1 MKEIEPIVIILLLIY
16 VLIILISILELTA
29 LSVAALI
36 GALLTAW
43 FGIQYGAFTYQEALG
58 FIDFRLLG
66 LLIGT
71 MIVVEVAKRGGLFN
85 VFALYAI
92 KFSGGHP
99 GRLFVALCVVA
110 ALVSM
115 FLSDPT
121 AMLLVAA
128 ATVTITKLLNFSPTP
143 YFLSAAIMINL
154 GGTSTLIGSVSN
166 MIIGIDSGLSFMDF
180 LSFLGVCEV
189 ALWALTILA
198 LYFVFRSQLG
208 EKRELP
214 EYNPRESIK
223 DKEIFTRSAFVL
235 VVMIILF
242 LTLDAIGVGPEAV
255 ALGCGVLVLLICKVD
270 PAEIFRELDW
280 ETVFFIAGF
289 MFIVGGLEATR
300 FLSDISVQ
308 LFQVAG
314 GSSLI
319 ASTMTLWVSGFASIF
334 VSNIAVALT
343 FTPIIATQA
352 LSALNLSAVWSALI
366 LGTNLGGATTPFSGA
381 VMMMAIG
388 TLKRENISV
397 RFGDFTKVGVVT
409 SLIQLGF
416 SSFYLI
422 FRFGLLGT

>member
-1 MKEIEPIVIILLLIY
+1 MDTIVLILLLIY
-16 VLIILISILELTA
+16 VLIILISILELTS
-29 LSVAALI
+29 LSVAALV
-36 GALLTAW
+36 GAVLVAW
-43 FGIQYGAFTYQEALG
+43 FGIQYGTFTYQEALG

-92 KFSGGHP
+92 KISGGHP
-99 GRLFVALCVVA
+99 GRLFVAVCVVA

-128 ATVTITKLLNFSPTP
+128 ATVTITKFLNYNPAP

-166 MIIGIDSGLSFMDF
+166 MIIGIEAGLSFMDF
-180 LSFLGVCEV
+180 LIFLGVCEIV
-189 ALWALTILA
+189 LWALTITA
-198 LYFVFRSQLG
+198 LYFVFRSKLG
-208 EKRELP
+208 EKKELP
-214 EYNPRESIK
+214 EYNPREGIK
-223 DKEIFTRSAFVL
+223 DKQIFQRSTFVL
-235 VVMIILF
+235 VILLILF
-242 LTLDAIGVGPEAV
+242 LTLDQLGVGPEAV
-255 ALGCGVLVLLICKVD
+255 ALGCGVLALLICKVD
-270 PAEIFRELDW
+270 PAEIFREIDW

-289 MFIVGGLEATR
+289 MFIIAGLEQTR
-300 FLSDISVQ
+300 FLSDMSVQ
-308 LFQVAG
+308 LFSFAG

-319 ASTMTLWVSGFASIF
+319 ATQMTLWASGFASVF

-343 FTPIIATQA
+343 FTPIVAAQA
-352 LSALNLSAVWSALI
+352 GLGLNLNAIWSGLI

-388 TLKRENISV
+388 TLKREKISV
-397 RFGDFTKVGVVT
+397 KFGDFAKIGIITT
-409 SLIQLGF
+409 LIQLSF
-416 SSFYLI
+416 SSIYLAL
-422 FRFGLLGT
+422 RFGLIGM

>member
-1 MKEIEPIVIILLLIY
+1 MEPIVLILLLIY
-16 VLIILISILELTA
+16 VLILLISILELTS

-43 FGIQYGAFTYQEALG
+43 FGIQYGAFTYQDALG
-58 FIDFRLLG
+58 FVDFRLLG

-92 KFSGGHP
+92 KFSKGNP
-99 GRLFVALCVVA
+99 GRLFVAICVVA

-128 ATVTITKLLNFSPTP
+128 ATVTITKFLNYNPTP

-166 MIIGIDSGLSFMDF
+166 MIIGIDAGLSFMDF

-189 ALWALTILA
+189 MLWALTILA
-198 LYFVFRSQLG
+198 LYFVFKSQLG
-208 EKRELP
+208 EKKELP
-214 EYNPRESIK
+214 EYNPREGIK
-223 DKEIFTRSAFVL
+223 DKKIFYRSAFVL
-235 VVMIILF
+235 VILIVLF
-242 LTLDAIGVGPEAV
+242 LTLDTIGVGPEAV
-255 ALGCGVLVLLICKVD
+255 ALGCGILALLISRVD
-270 PAEIFRELDW
+270 PAEIFREIDW

-289 MFIVGGLEATR
+289 MFIISGLERTQ
-300 FLSDISVQ
+300 FLSDISMQ
-308 LFQVAG
+308 LFQFAG

-319 ASTMTLWVSGFASIF
+319 ATQMTLWFSGVASVF

-343 FTPIIATQA
+343 FTPIISAQA
-352 LSALNLSAVWSALI
+352 LSGLNLNAVWSALI
-366 LGTNLGGATTPFSGA
+366 LGANLGGATTPFSGA

-388 TLKRENISV
+388 TLKREKISV
-397 RFGDFTKVGVVT
+397 KFGAFAKIGIIT

-416 SSFYLI
+416 SSIYLAL
-422 FRFGLLGT
+422 RFGLIGM

>member
-1 MKEIEPIVIILLLIY
+1 MDAIVLILLLIY
-16 VLIILISILELTA
+16 VLILLISILELTS
-29 LSVAALI
+29 LSVAALV
-36 GALLTAW
+36 GALLVAW
-43 FGIQYGAFTYQEALG
+43 FGIQYGAFTYQDALG
-58 FIDFRLLG
+58 FIDYRLLG

-99 GRLFVALCVVA
+99 GRLFVAICVVA

-128 ATVTITKLLNFSPTP
+128 ATVTITKLLNYNPTP

-166 MIIGIDSGLSFMDF
+166 MIIGIEAGLTFMEF
-180 LSFLGVCEV
+180 LVFLGVCEV
-189 ALWALTILA
+189 MLWALTITA
-198 LYFVFRSQLG
+198 LYFVFRSKLG
-208 EKRELP
+208 EKKELP
-214 EYNPRESIK
+214 EYNPREGIK
-223 DKEIFTRSAFVL
+223 DKKIFYRSGFVL
-235 VVMIILF
+235 VLLVILF
-242 LTLDAIGVGPEAV
+242 LTLDTIGVGPEAV
-255 ALGCGVLVLLICKVD
+255 ALGCGILALLISRVD
-270 PAEIFRELDW
+270 PAEIFREIDW

-289 MFIVGGLEATR
+289 MFIIGGLESTH
-300 FLSDISVQ
+300 FLGDISIQ
-308 LFQVAG
+308 LFNLAG
-314 GSSLI
+314 GSSLL
-319 ASTMTLWVSGFASIF
+319 ATQMTLWFSGLASVF

-343 FTPIIATQA
+343 FTPIIGAQIG
-352 LSALNLSAVWSALI
+352 SGLNLNAVWSGLI

-388 TLKRENISV
+388 TLKREKISV
-397 RFGDFTKVGVVT
+397 KFGEFAKIGIIT

-416 SSFYLI
+416 SSIYLVL
-422 FRFGLLGT
+422 RFGLLG

>member
-1 MKEIEPIVIILLLIY
+1 VKMEPVVLILLLIY
-16 VLIILISILELTA
+16 VLILLISVLEVTP

-36 GALLTAW
+36 GALLVAW
-43 FGIQYGAFTYQEALG
+43 FGIQYGAFTYQDALG

-99 GRLFVALCVVA
+99 GRLFVAICVVA

-128 ATVTITKLLNFSPTP
+128 ATVTITKLLNYNPTP

-166 MIIGIDSGLSFMDF
+166 MIIGIQAGLTFMDF
-180 LSFLGVCEV
+180 LIFLGVCEV
-189 ALWALTILA
+189 ILWALTITA
-198 LYFVFRSQLG
+198 LYFVFRSKLG
-208 EKRELP
+208 EKKELP
-214 EYNPRESIK
+214 EYNPREGIK
-223 DKEIFTRSAFVL
+223 DKTIFYRSLFVL
-235 VVMIILF
+235 VILVILF
-242 LTLDAIGVGPEAV
+242 LTLDTIGVGPEAV
-255 ALGCGVLVLLICKVD
+255 ALGCGILALLISRVD
-270 PAEIFRELDW
+270 PAEIFKEIDW

-289 MFIVGGLEATR
+289 MFIIGGLQSTQ
-300 FLSDISVQ
+300 FLTDVSTQ
-308 LFQVAG
+308 LFSFAG

-319 ASTMTLWVSGFASIF
+319 ATQMTLWFTGVASVF

-343 FTPIIATQA
+343 FTPIISAQA
-352 LSALNLSAVWSALI
+352 LSGLNLGAVWSGLI

-388 TLKRENISV
+388 TLKREKISV
-397 RFGDFTKVGVVT
+397 KFGEFAKIGIITT
-409 SLIQLGF
+409 LIQLSF
-416 SSFYLI
+416 SSIYLML
-422 FRFGLLGT
+422 RFGLLG

>member
-1 MKEIEPIVIILLLIY
+1 VNMDTVVIVLLLIY
-16 VLIILISILELTA
+16 VLILLISILELTS

-43 FGIQYGAFTYQEALG
+43 FGIQYGAFSYEDALG
-58 FIDFRLLG
+58 FVDFRLII

-71 MIVVEVAKRGGLFN
+71 MIVVEVAKRSGLFN

-92 KFSGGHP
+92 KFSGGNP
-99 GRLFVALCVVA
+99 GRLFVAICVVA

-128 ATVTITKLLNFSPTP
+128 ATVTITKLLNYDPTP

-166 MIIGIDSGLSFMDF
+166 MIIGIDAGLSFSDF
-180 LSFLGVCEV
+180 LSYMGLCEII
-189 ALWALTILA
+189 LWALTILA
-198 LYFVFRSQLG
+198 LYFLFKSRLG
-208 EKRELP
+208 AKTVLP
-214 EYNPRESIK
+214 EYNPKESIK
-223 DKEIFTRSAFVL
+223 DKKIFYRAAFVL
-235 VVMIILF
+235 VIMIVLF

-255 ALGCGVLVLLICKVD
+255 AIGCGILALLICKAD
-270 PAEIFRELDW
+270 PTEIFREIDW
-280 ETVFFIAGF
+280 ETIFFIAGF
-289 MFIVGGLEATR
+289 MFIIGGLESTHI
-300 FLSDISVQ
+300 LSDVSTQ
-308 LFQVAG
+308 LFQLAG

-319 ASTMTLWVSGFASIF
+319 ASQITLWFSGISSAF
-334 VSNIAVALT
+334 VSNIAIALT
-343 FTPIIATQA
+343 FTPIISTQA
-352 LSALNLSAVWSALI
+352 LSGLNLGALWSALV

-388 TLKRENISV
+388 TLKREKISV
-397 RFGDFTKVGVVT
+397 KFKDFTKVGVIT

-416 SSFYLI
+416 ASFYLI
-422 FRFGLLGT
+422 LRFGLIGT

>member
-1 MKEIEPIVIILLLIY
+1 MDTIVLILLLIY
-16 VLIILISILELTA
+16 VLIILISILELTS

-36 GALLTAW
+36 GALLVAW
-43 FGIQYGAFTYQEALG
+43 FGIQYGAFTYQDALG
-58 FIDFRLLG
+58 FVDFRLLG

-92 KFSGGHP
+92 KFSGGNP
-99 GRLFVALCVVA
+99 GRLFVAICVVA

-128 ATVTITKLLNFSPTP
+128 ATVTITKLLNYNPTP

-166 MIIGIDSGLSFMDF
+166 MIIGIQAGLTFMDF
-180 LSFLGVCEV
+180 LIYLGVCEV
-189 ALWALTILA
+189 ILWALTITA
-198 LYFVFRSQLG
+198 LYFVFRSKLG
-208 EKRELP
+208 EKKELP
-214 EYNPRESIK
+214 EYNPREGIK
-223 DKEIFTRSAFVL
+223 DKKIFYRSALVL
-235 VVMIILF
+235 VILIILF
-242 LTLDAIGVGPEAV
+242 LTLDQIGVGPEAV
-255 ALGCGVLVLLICKVD
+255 ALGCGILALLISRVD
-270 PAEIFRELDW
+270 PAEIFREIDW

-289 MFIVGGLEATR
+289 MFIIGGLESTH
-300 FLSDISVQ
+300 FLNDISMQ
-308 LFQVAG
+308 LFNFAG

-319 ASTMTLWVSGFASIF
+319 ATQMTLWFSGFASVF

-343 FTPIIATQA
+343 FTPIVSAQA
-352 LSALNLSAVWSALI
+352 GLGLNLNAVWSGLI

-388 TLKRENISV
+388 TLKREKISI
-397 RFGDFTKVGVVT
+397 RFGDFAKIGVIT
-409 SLIQLGF
+409 TLIQLSF
-416 SSFYLI
+416 SSIYLTL
-422 FRFGLLGT
+422 RFGLIGT

>member
-1 MKEIEPIVIILLLIY
+1 MDTIVLILLLIY
-16 VLIILISILELTA
+16 ALILLISILELTS

-36 GALLTAW
+36 GAVLVAW
-43 FGIQYGAFTYQEALG
+43 FGIQYGTFTYQDALE

-92 KFSGGHP
+92 KFSRGNP
-99 GRLFVALCVVA
+99 GRLFIAVCVVA

-128 ATVTITKLLNFSPTP
+128 ATITITKLLNYDPTP
-143 YFLSAAIMINL
+143 YFLSAAVMINL

-166 MIIGIDSGLSFMDF
+166 MIIGIDAGISFADF
-180 LSFLGVCEV
+180 VSFLGLCEV
-189 ALWALTILA
+189 VLWILTITA
-198 LYFVFRSQLG
+198 LYFIFRSRLG
-208 EKRELP
+208 EKKELP
-214 EYNPRESIK
+214 EYDPKEGIK
-223 DKEIFTRSAFVL
+223 DKQIFQRSAFVL
-235 VVMIILF
+235 VILLVLF
-242 LTLDAIGVGPEAV
+242 LTLDQIGVGAEAV
-255 ALGCGVLVLLICKVD
+255 ALGCGILALLICKVD
-270 PAEIFRELDW
+270 PAEIFREIDW

-289 MFIVGGLEATR
+289 MFIIAGLERTQ
-300 FLSDISVQ
+300 FLSDLSVQ
-308 LFQVAG
+308 LFNFAG

-319 ASTMTLWVSGFASIF
+319 ATQMTLWFSGISSAFI
-334 VSNIAVALT
+334 SNIAVALT
-343 FTPIIATQA
+343 FSPIVAAQA
-352 LSALNLSAVWSALI
+352 GLGLNLNAVWSALI

-388 TLKRENISV
+388 TLKREKISV
-397 RFGDFTKVGVVT
+397 KFGDFTKIGIIT

-422 FRFGLLGT
+422 LRFGLIGM

>member
-1 MKEIEPIVIILLLIY
+1 MDTIVLILLLIY
-16 VLIILISILELTA
+16 VLILLISILELTS

-36 GALLTAW
+36 GAVLVAW
-43 FGIQYGAFTYQEALG
+43 FGIQYGTFTYQDALG

-92 KFSGGHP
+92 KFSRGNP
-99 GRLFVALCVVA
+99 GRLFVAICVVA

-128 ATVTITKLLNFSPTP
+128 ATVTITKLLNYDPTP
-143 YFLSAAIMINL
+143 YFLSAAVMINL

-166 MIIGIDSGLSFMDF
+166 MIIGIDAGLSFADF
-180 LSFLGVCEV
+180 LSYLGLCEIV
-189 ALWALTILA
+189 LWILTITA
-198 LYFVFRSQLG
+198 LYFIFKSRLG
-208 EKRELP
+208 EKKVLP
-214 EYNPRESIK
+214 EYNPREAIK
-223 DKEIFTRSAFVL
+223 DKRIFQRSAFVL
-235 VVMIILF
+235 VILIVLF
-242 LTLDAIGVGPEAV
+242 LTLDQIGVGAEAV
-255 ALGCGVLVLLICKVD
+255 ALGCAVLALLFCRVD
-270 PAEIFRELDW
+270 PAEIFREIDW

-289 MFIVGGLEATR
+289 MFIVAGLEKTQ
-300 FLSDISVQ
+300 FLSEVSLQ
-308 LFQVAG
+308 LFNFAG

-319 ASTMTLWVSGFASIF
+319 ATQMTLWFSGIASAF

-343 FTPIIATQA
+343 FTPIIVAQSGLG
-352 LSALNLSAVWSALI
+352 LSLSPIWSALI

-388 TLKRENISV
+388 TLKREKISV
-397 RFGDFTKVGVVT
+397 KFSDFTKIGVIT
-409 SLIQLGF
+409 SLIQLSF

-422 FRFGLLGT
+422 LRFGLMGM

>member
-1 MKEIEPIVIILLLIY
+1 MDTIVLILLLIY
-16 VLIILISILELTA
+16 VLILLISILELTS

-36 GALLTAW
+36 GAVLVAW
-43 FGIQYGAFTYQEALG
+43 FGIQYGTFTYQDALE
-58 FIDFRLLG
+58 FIDFRLIG

-92 KFSGGHP
+92 KFSRGNP
-99 GRLFVALCVVA
+99 GRLFVAVCVVA

-128 ATVTITKLLNFSPTP
+128 ATVTITKLLNYDPTP
-143 YFLSAAIMINL
+143 YFLSAAVMINL

-166 MIIGIDSGLSFMDF
+166 MIVGIDAGLSFADF
-180 LSFLGVCEV
+180 LSFLGLCEV
-189 ALWALTILA
+189 VLWILTIAA
-198 LYFVFRSQLG
+198 LYFIFRSRLG
-208 EKRELP
+208 EKKVLP
-214 EYNPRESIK
+214 EYDPREGIK
-223 DKEIFTRSAFVL
+223 DKQIFQRSTFVL
-235 VVMIILF
+235 VILIILF
-242 LTLDAIGVGPEAV
+242 LTLDQIGVGAEAV
-255 ALGCGVLVLLICKVD
+255 ALGCGILALLFCKVD

-289 MFIVGGLEATR
+289 MFIIAGLERTQ
-300 FLSDISVQ
+300 FLSDLSMQ
-308 LFQVAG
+308 LFNFAG

-319 ASTMTLWVSGFASIF
+319 ATQMTLWFSGVLSAF

-343 FTPIIATQA
+343 FTPIIGAQA
-352 LSALNLSAVWSALI
+352 GLGLNLNAVWSALI

-388 TLKRENISV
+388 TLKREKISV
-397 RFGDFTKVGVVT
+397 KFGDFTKIGVIT

-422 FRFGLLGT
+422 FRFGLMGT

>member
-1 MKEIEPIVIILLLIY
+1 MDTIVLILLLIY
-16 VLIILISILELTA
+16 VLIILISILELTS
-29 LSVAALI
+29 LSVAALV
-36 GALLTAW
+36 GALLVAW
-43 FGIQYGAFTYQEALG
+43 FGIQYGAFTYQDALG

-92 KFSGGHP
+92 KVSGGHP
-99 GRLFVALCVVA
+99 GRLFVAICVVA

-128 ATVTITKLLNFSPTP
+128 ATVTITKLLNFNPTP

-166 MIIGIDSGLSFMDF
+166 MIIGIQAGLTFMDF
-180 LSFLGVCEV
+180 LIFLGVCEII
-189 ALWALTILA
+189 LWALTITA
-198 LYFVFRSQLG
+198 LYFVFRSKLG
-208 EKRELP
+208 KKKELP
-214 EYNPRESIK
+214 EYNPREGIK
-223 DKEIFTRSAFVL
+223 DKKIFYRSTFVL
-235 VVMIILF
+235 ILLIILF
-242 LTLDAIGVGPEAV
+242 LTLDTIGVGPEAV
-255 ALGCGVLVLLICKVD
+255 ALGCGILALLISRVD
-270 PAEIFRELDW
+270 PAEIFREIDW

-289 MFIVGGLEATR
+289 MFIIGGLESTQ
-300 FLSDISVQ
+300 FLSDVSMQ
-308 LFQVAG
+308 LFQFASGNSLVA
-314 GSSLI
+314 
-319 ASTMTLWVSGFASIF
+319 TQMTLWFSGLASVF

-343 FTPIIATQA
+343 FTPIIGAQA
-352 LSALNLSAVWSALI
+352 LSGLNLNAVWSGLI

-388 TLKRENISV
+388 TLKREKIAV
-397 RFGDFTKVGVVT
+397 KFGEFAKIGIIT

-416 SSFYLI
+416 SSIYLV
-422 FRFGLLGT
+422 FRFGLMG

>member
-1 MKEIEPIVIILLLIY
+1 MDAIVLILLMIY
-16 VLIILISILELTA
+16 VLILLISILELTS
-29 LSVAALI
+29 LSVAALV
-36 GALLTAW
+36 GALLVAW
-43 FGIQYGAFTYQEALG
+43 FGIQYGAFTYNDALN

-71 MIVVEVAKRGGLFN
+71 MIVVEVAKRSGLFN

-99 GRLFVALCVVA
+99 GRLFVAICVVA

-128 ATVTITKLLNFSPTP
+128 ATVTITKFLNYNPTP

-166 MIIGIDSGLSFMDF
+166 MIIGIESSLGFMDF
-180 LSFLGVCEV
+180 IVFLGVAEIL
-189 ALWALTILA
+189 LWGLTIGA
-198 LYFVFRSQLG
+198 LYVVFRSKLG
-208 EKRELP
+208 EKKELP
-214 EYNPRESIK
+214 EFNPRESIK
-223 DKEIFTRSAFVL
+223 DKTTFYRSVFVL
-235 VVMIILF
+235 VILIFLF
-242 LTLDAIGVGPEAV
+242 LMSDTLGVGPEAV
-255 ALGCGVLVLLICKVD
+255 ALGCGILALLIGRVD
-270 PAEIFRELDW
+270 PAEIFREIDW

-289 MFIVGGLEATR
+289 MFIIGGLESTH
-300 FLSDISVQ
+300 FLSDISVG

-319 ASTMTLWVSGFASIF
+319 ATQMTLWFSGVASVF

-343 FTPIIATQA
+343 FTPIISTQA
-352 LSALNLSAVWSALI
+352 LSGLNINAVWSGLI

-388 TLKRENISV
+388 TLKREKISV
-397 RFGDFTKVGVVT
+397 KFGDFAKIGIITT
-409 SLIQLGF
+409 LIQLAF
-416 SSFYLI
+416 SSFYLML
-422 FRFGLLGT
+422 RFGLIGM

>member
-1 MKEIEPIVIILLLIY
+1 MEPIVLILLLIY
-16 VLIILISILELTA
+16 VLIILISILELTS

-43 FGIQYGAFTYQEALG
+43 FGIQYGAFTYQDALG
-58 FIDFRLLG
+58 FVDFRLLG

-92 KFSGGHP
+92 KFSKGNP
-99 GRLFVALCVVA
+99 GRLFVAICVVA

-128 ATVTITKLLNFSPTP
+128 ATVTITKLLNYSPTP

-166 MIIGIDSGLSFMDF
+166 MIIGIDAGLSFMDF

-189 ALWALTILA
+189 ILWALTILA
-198 LYFVFRSQLG
+198 LYFVFKSQLG
-208 EKRELP
+208 EKKVLP
-214 EYNPRESIK
+214 EYNPKEGIK
-223 DKEIFTRSAFVL
+223 DKKIFYRSVFVL
-235 VVMIILF
+235 VILLVLF
-242 LTLDAIGVGPEAV
+242 LTLDKIGVGPEAV
-255 ALGCGVLVLLICKVD
+255 ALGCGILALLISRVD
-270 PAEIFRELDW
+270 PAEIFKEIDW

-289 MFIVGGLEATR
+289 MFIVGGLEQTQ
-300 FLSDISVQ
+300 FLGDISTQ
-308 LFQVAG
+308 LFQFAG
-314 GSSLI
+314 GSSFI
-319 ASTMTLWVSGFASIF
+319 ATQMTLWFSGVASVF

-343 FTPIIATQA
+343 FTPIISAQA
-352 LSALNLSAVWSALI
+352 LSGLNLSPIWSALI

-388 TLKRENISV
+388 TLKREKIAI
-397 RFGDFTKVGVVT
+397 RFGDFAKIGIITT
-409 SLIQLGF
+409 LIQLGF
-416 SSFYLI
+416 SSIYLAL
-422 FRFGLLGT
+422 RFGLIGM

>member
-1 MKEIEPIVIILLLIY
+1 MDTIVLILLLIY
-16 VLIILISILELTA
+16 ILIILISILELTS
-29 LSVAALI
+29 LSVAALS
-36 GALLTAW
+36 GAVLVAW
-43 FGIQYGAFTYQEALG
+43 FGIQYGTFTYQDALG
-58 FIDFRLLG
+58 FIDFRLLA

-92 KFSGGHP
+92 RFSGGNP
-99 GRLFVALCVVA
+99 GRLFLAVCVVA

-128 ATVTITKLLNFSPTP
+128 ATVTITKLLNYDPTP

-166 MIIGIDSGLSFMDF
+166 MIIGIEVGLSFNDF
-180 LSFLGVCEV
+180 LGFLGLCEIV
-189 ALWALTILA
+189 LWILTISA
-198 LYFVFRSQLG
+198 LYFVFRSRLG
-208 EKRELP
+208 EKKVLP
-214 EYNPRESIK
+214 EYDPKESIK
-223 DKEIFTRSAFVL
+223 DKTVFYRSAFVL
-235 VVMIILF
+235 VILVVLF
-242 LTLDAIGVGPEAV
+242 LTLDQIGVGPEAV
-255 ALGCGVLVLLICKVD
+255 ALGCGILALLICRVD
-270 PAEIFRELDW
+270 PAEIFKEIDW

-289 MFIVGGLEATR
+289 MFIIAGLGRTE
-300 FLSDISVQ
+300 FLSDISMQ
-308 LFQVAG
+308 LFNFAG

-319 ASTMTLWVSGFASIF
+319 ATQMMLWVSGVASVF

-343 FTPIIATQA
+343 FTPIISAQA
-352 LSALNLSAVWSALI
+352 LSGLNLNAIWSALI
-366 LGTNLGGATTPFSGA
+366 LGANLGGATTPFSGA

-388 TLKRENISV
+388 TLKREKISV
-397 RFGDFTKVGVVT
+397 KFGDFAKIGIIT

-422 FRFGLLGT
+422 LRFGLMGT

>member
-1 MKEIEPIVIILLLIY
+1 MDTIVLILLLIY

-43 FGIQYGAFTYQEALG
+43 FGIQYGAFTYQDALG
-58 FIDFRLLG
+58 FVDFRLLG

-92 KFSGGHP
+92 KFSKGNP
-99 GRLFVALCVVA
+99 GRLFVAICVVA

-128 ATVTITKLLNFSPTP
+128 ATVTITKLLNYSPTP

-166 MIIGIDSGLSFMDF
+166 MIIGIDAGLSFMDF

-189 ALWALTILA
+189 ILWALTILA
-198 LYFVFRSQLG
+198 LYFVFKSQLG
-208 EKRELP
+208 EKKVLP
-214 EYNPRESIK
+214 EYNPKEGIK
-223 DKEIFTRSAFVL
+223 DKKIFYRSVFVL
-235 VVMIILF
+235 VILIVLF
-242 LTLDAIGVGPEAV
+242 LTLDTIGVGPEAV
-255 ALGCGVLVLLICKVD
+255 ALGCGILALLISRVD
-270 PAEIFRELDW
+270 PAEIFKEIDW

-289 MFIVGGLEATR
+289 MFIVSGLERTQ
-300 FLSDISVQ
+300 FLGDISTQ
-308 LFQVAG
+308 LFQFAG

-319 ASTMTLWVSGFASIF
+319 ATQMTLWFSGVASVF

-343 FTPIIATQA
+343 FTPIVSAQA
-352 LSALNLSAVWSALI
+352 LSGLNLNAIWSALI

-388 TLKRENISV
+388 TLKREKISV
-397 RFGDFTKVGVVT
+397 KFGDFAKIGIIT

-416 SSFYLI
+416 SSIYLAL
-422 FRFGLLGT
+422 RFGLIGM

>member
-1 MKEIEPIVIILLLIY
+1 MEPIVLILLLIY
-16 VLIILISILELTA
+16 VLIILISILELTS

-43 FGIQYGAFTYQEALG
+43 FGIQYGAFTYQDALG
-58 FIDFRLLG
+58 FVDFRLLG

-92 KFSGGHP
+92 KFSKGNP
-99 GRLFVALCVVA
+99 GRLFVAICVVA

-128 ATVTITKLLNFSPTP
+128 ATVTITKLLNYSPTP

-166 MIIGIDSGLSFMDF
+166 MIIGIDAGLSFMDF

-189 ALWALTILA
+189 ILWALTILA
-198 LYFVFRSQLG
+198 LYFVFKSQLG
-208 EKRELP
+208 EKKVLP
-214 EYNPRESIK
+214 EYNPKEGIK
-223 DKEIFTRSAFVL
+223 DKKIFYRSVFVL
-235 VVMIILF
+235 VILLVLF
-242 LTLDAIGVGPEAV
+242 LTLDKIGVGPEAV
-255 ALGCGVLVLLICKVD
+255 ALGCGILALLISRVD
-270 PAEIFRELDW
+270 PAEIFKEIDW

-289 MFIVGGLEATR
+289 MFIVGGLERTQ
-300 FLSDISVQ
+300 FLGDISAQ
-308 LFQVAG
+308 LFQFAG

-319 ASTMTLWVSGFASIF
+319 ATQMTLWFSGVASVF

-343 FTPIIATQA
+343 FTPIISAQA
-352 LSALNLSAVWSALI
+352 LSGLNLSAIWSALI

-388 TLKRENISV
+388 TLKREKIAI
-397 RFGDFTKVGVVT
+397 RFGDFAKIGIITT
-409 SLIQLGF
+409 LIQLGF
-416 SSFYLI
+416 SSIYLAL
-422 FRFGLLGT
+422 RFGLIGM

>member
-1 MKEIEPIVIILLLIY
+1 MDTIVLILLLIY
-16 VLIILISILELTA
+16 VLILLISILELTS
-29 LSVAALI
+29 LSVAALV
-36 GALLTAW
+36 GALLVAW
-43 FGIQYGAFTYQEALG
+43 FGIQYGAFTYQDALG

-71 MIVVEVAKRGGLFN
+71 MVVVEVAKRGGLFN

-99 GRLFVALCVVA
+99 GRLFVAICVVA

-128 ATVTITKLLNFSPTP
+128 ATVTITKLLNYNPTP

-166 MIIGIDSGLSFMDF
+166 MIIGIEAGLTFMEF
-180 LSFLGVCEV
+180 LLFLGVCEII
-189 ALWALTILA
+189 LWALTITA
-198 LYFVFRSQLG
+198 LYFVFRSKLG
-208 EKRELP
+208 EKKELP
-214 EYNPRESIK
+214 EYNPREGIK
-223 DKEIFTRSAFVL
+223 DKTIFYRSLFVL
-235 VVMIILF
+235 VLLVILF
-242 LTLDAIGVGPEAV
+242 LTLDTIGVGPEAV
-255 ALGCGVLVLLICKVD
+255 ALGCGILALLISRVD
-270 PAEIFRELDW
+270 PAEIFREIDW

-289 MFIVGGLEATR
+289 MFIIGGLESTH
-300 FLSDISVQ
+300 FLGDISMQ
-308 LFQVAG
+308 LFNFAG
-314 GSSLI
+314 GSSLV
-319 ASTMTLWVSGFASIF
+319 ATQMTLWFSGLASVF

-343 FTPIIATQA
+343 FTPIIGAQIG
-352 LSALNLSAVWSALI
+352 SGLNLNAVWSGLI

-388 TLKRENISV
+388 TLKREKISV
-397 RFGDFTKVGVVT
+397 KFGEFAKIGIIT

-416 SSFYLI
+416 SSIYLVL
-422 FRFGLLGT
+422 RFGLLG